1 MKQVIK
7 IFIPSFGSFRNVIK
21 EAQNTSISR
30 ERFIDFIKVI
40 GLLMVTFNTEY
51 LLDFRNSGGELLVYN
66 ESFTISHK
74 TRFTWFTTGISLFF
88 FSTGFTNK
96 IAWYSNVGRDGSQW
110 KFLTDRVN
118 SLMGPVLVWILSITV
133 LLNLFF
139 RILKFPL
146 FLTTED
152 DGIITITEFLM
163 WPLWIVAIYLVVVIF
178 CPLTIYLHKKN
189 PYLTVVSLVFLTIAI
204 DTIDFSIS
212 LSYIKLFNYLI
223 FWLTIHQLGYFFAD
237 GKMFKYKASIFVTVS
252 IFCYIYLFY
261 KFDTSNQFMSVSG
274 YRLNLLSNEDPPTIY
289 YLIASVGLLAFFLF
303 FRKSF
308 EDILQSKK
316 FWLVF
321 SFIHSNIYTIFLWHI
336 FLFFFMHIFN
346 IELYFYPLILIFVVI
361 LFGDYERK
369 IFKLSTKLVQ
379 RVNPLQ
385 PWPSPIKAK
394 GSYSNFYLSWISSI
408 LILIGVLQITLG
420 GVGLSGFFTLREL
433 YFLTGNTFEAFLKLF
448 TGIILLNTTIRRIDL
463 KDKILL
469 FAAIL
474 QIVSLAVR
482 NYQYSLITTFELY
495 FSMSLAIFFIWI
507 VLRSRNAKAQR
518 KVKLK

>member
-1 MKQVIK
+1 MKQIIK
-7 IFIPSFGSFRNVIK
+7 IFIPTFGSFRNVAK
-21 EAQNTSISR
+21 EAKNTSISR

-40 GLLMVTFNTEY
+40 GLLMITFNTEY
-51 LLDFRNSGGELLVYN
+51 LLDFKNSAGELLVYN
-66 ESFTISHK
+66 ESFTSSNK

-118 SLMGPVLVWILSITV
+118 SLMGPVLVWIASITL
-133 LLNLFF
+133 LLNVFF
-139 RILKFPL
+139 RVLNFPL
-146 FLTTED
+146 FLTTEE
-152 DGIITITEFLM
+152 DGMITITEFLM

-178 CPLTIYLHKKN
+178 CPVTIYLHKKN
-189 PYLTVVSLVFLTIAI
+189 PYLTVVAFIFMTVAI

-212 LSYIKLFNYLI
+212 LSYLKLFNYLL

-237 GKMFKYKASIFVTVS
+237 GKMFKYKTSIFATIS
-252 IFCYIYLFY
+252 IFSYVYLFY
-261 KFDTSNQFMSVSG
+261 KFDSSTDFMSVSG
-274 YRLNLLSNEDPPTIY
+274 YRLSEISNEDPPTIY
-289 YLIASVGLLAFFLF
+289 YLISSVGLLSFFLF

-308 EDILQSKK
+308 EEMLQNIKTWT
-316 FWLVF
+316 FF

-336 FLFFFMHIFN
+336 FLFFFMHIFDFD
-346 IELYFYPLILIFVVI
+346 LYLYPLFLILVVI
-361 LFGDYERK
+361 IFGDYERK

-394 GSYSNFYLSWISSI
+394 GSYSNFYLSWVSSL
-408 LILIGVLQITLG
+408 LILVGVLQITLG

-448 TGIILLNTTIRRIDL
+448 TGVILLNTTIRRADL
-463 KDKILL
+463 KDNILL
-469 FAAIL
+469 VASIAQIL
-474 QIVSLAVR
+474 SLALR
-482 NYQYSLITTFELY
+482 HYQFSVITPFELY
-495 FSMSLAIFFIWI
+495 TSVSLSAFFIWL
-507 VLRSRNAKAQR
+507 VLQNRNSKAKN
-518 KVKLK
+518 KVK

>member
-7 IFIPSFGSFRNVIK
+7 IFIPSFGSFKNVVK
-21 EAQNTSISR
+21 EAKNTSISR

-51 LLDFRNSGGELLVYN
+51 LLDFRNSAGELLVYN
-66 ESFTISHK
+66 ESFTSADK

-118 SLMGPVLVWILSITV
+118 SLMGPVLVWIASISV
-133 LLNLFF
+133 LLNVFF
-139 RILKFPL
+139 RFLKFPL
-146 FLTTED
+146 FLTTEN
-152 DGIITITEFLM
+152 DGLITITEFLM

-189 PYLTVVSLVFLTIAI
+189 PYLTVVSLIFMTIAI
-204 DTIDFSIS
+204 DTIEFSIS
-212 LSYIKLFNYLI
+212 LSYIKLINYLL

-237 GKMFKYKASIFVTVS
+237 GKIFKYKSSLFATVS
-252 IFCYIYLFY
+252 LISYVYLFY
-261 KFDTSNQFMSVSG
+261 KFNTSNEFMSVSG
-274 YRLNLLSNEDPPTIY
+274 YRLNEISNEDPPTIY
-289 YLIASVGLLAFFLF
+289 YLISSIGLLSFLLF
-303 FRKSF
+303 FRKTF
-308 EDILQSKK
+308 EEMLHNNNT
-316 FWLVF
+316 WVVF
-321 SFIHSNIYTIFLWHI
+321 NIIHSNIYTIFLWHI
-336 FLFFFMHIFN
+336 FLFFFMHVFILD
-346 IELYFYPLILIFVVI
+346 LYFYPLFLILVVF

-394 GSYSNFYLSWISSI
+394 GSYSNFYLSWVSAI
-408 LILIGVLQITLG
+408 LILIGILQITLG
-420 GVGLSGFFTLREL
+420 GVGLSGFFSLREL

-448 TGIILLNTTIRRIDL
+448 TGVILLNTTIRRIDL

-469 FAAIL
+469 SAAIL
-474 QIVSLAVR
+474 QIISLGIR
-482 NYQYSLITTFELY
+482 NYQYSIITTFELY
-495 FSMSLAIFFIWI
+495 FSMFLTIFFIWLVI
-507 VLRSRNAKAQR
+507 QNRNSKA
-518 KVKLK
+518 KVKVK

>member
-7 IFIPSFGSFRNVIK
+7 IFIPSFVSFKNVIN
-21 EAQNTSISR
+21 ESQNTSISR

-51 LLDFRNSGGELLVYN
+51 LLDFKNSGGELLVLN
-66 ESFTISHK
+66 ESFTTPYK

-118 SLMGPVLVWILSITV
+118 SLMGPVLVWIASITV
-133 LLNLFF
+133 LLNVFF
-139 RILKFPL
+139 RFLNFPL
-146 FLTTED
+146 FLTTQD
-152 DGIITITEFLM
+152 DGIVTITEFLM

-178 CPLTIYLHKKN
+178 CPVTIYLHKKN
-189 PYLTVVSLVFLTIAI
+189 PYLTVVTFIFLTVAI
-204 DTIDFSIS
+204 DTIDLSIS
-212 LSYIKLFNYLI
+212 LSYIKLFNYLL

-237 GKMFKYKASIFVTVS
+237 GKMFTYKASIFVTLS
-252 IFCYIYLFY
+252 IISYIYLFY
-261 KFDTSNQFMSVSG
+261 KFDTSNQFMSVSS
-274 YRLNLLSNEDPPTIY
+274 YRLSLLTNEDPPTVY
-289 YLIASVGLLAFFLF
+289 YLIASVGLLSFFLF

-308 EDILQSKK
+308 EEMLQNKRI
-316 FWLVF
+316 WLVL

-346 IELYFYPLILIFVVI
+346 IELYFYPIILIFVVI

-394 GSYSNFYLSWISSI
+394 VSYSNFYLSWISSF
-408 LILIGVLQITLG
+408 LVLIGILQITLG
-420 GVGLSGFFTLREL
+420 GVGLSGFFSLREL

-463 KDKILL
+463 KNKILY
-469 FAAIL
+469 FAAFL
-474 QIVSLAVR
+474 QMISLVIR
-482 NYQYSLITTFELY
+482 NYQFSIITTFELY
-495 FSMSLAIFFIWI
+495 FSLSLTVFFIWI
-507 VLRSRNAKAQR
+507 VIQNRNAKAKN
-518 KVKLK
+518 KVK